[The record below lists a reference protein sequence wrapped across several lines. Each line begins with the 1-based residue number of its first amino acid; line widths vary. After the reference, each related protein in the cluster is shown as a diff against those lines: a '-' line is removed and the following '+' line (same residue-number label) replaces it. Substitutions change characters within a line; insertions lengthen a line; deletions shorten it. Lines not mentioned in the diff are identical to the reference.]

1 MDLIID
7 STESGLPIGSTTSQL
22 FAIFYL
28 DSLDKYIKE
37 VLKIKCYIRYQDDM
51 VLFHEDKE
59 YLKYCLLKITEE
71 LDKLKLQLNSKSK
84 IYKSN
89 ENMNFI
95 GVKKNKKYSN
105 ITRTR
110 RKYKKNLKK
119 YYQGEISLNSLI
131 SSKMNYLNRKKG
143 VIVK

>member
-1 MDLIID
+1 
-7 STESGLPIGSTTSQL
+7 
-22 FAIFYL
+22 
-28 DSLDKYIKE
+28 
-37 VLKIKCYIRYQDDM
+37 M
-51 VLFHEDKE
+51 VLFHEDKN

-71 LDKLKLQLNSKSK
+71 LDKLKLQLNSKSR

-89 ENMNFI
+89 ENINFV
-95 GVKKNKKYSN
+95 GVRRNKKYSN
-105 ITRTR
+105 IARTR